1 MRLRLNAAILLAVAS
16 FSVDASADALKATAV
31 STTATG
37 EARERF
43 QRGVVLYRE
52 GSFDAAL
59 AEFRRAY
66 EIAPNYRILFNLAQV
81 QVERHDWVAA
91 LRAYAEYLQQGGAEI
106 DVERNAQVERDMQSL
121 RARVAD
127 LIVKSD
133 VVGAQLLIDNFEI
146 ATLPLTAA
154 ILVNSGVHQVTVVKP
169 GFSSASRTIT
179 IAGDQP
185 MEITMS
191 LQALEVRPSFDPLAE
206 RTNEAPNQARAAA
219 GHPLPT
225 GFWLSAVSTG
235 VFAAAA
241 VTFGIL
247 THEQDS
253 KLDDRLN
260 QFPSNEQAIADTRK
274 RLKTDAALTDAFTA
288 ASLVAAVAGV
298 YFLATNTS
306 PGEAALRKAGDPKA
320 VSLAVCG
327 SSLCLWG
334 KF

>member
-1 MRLRLNAAILLAVAS
+1 MRLRISTAILLAVAS
-16 FSVDASADALKATAV
+16 VGVDALADAPKAAAVSATATV
-31 STTATG
+31 

-91 LRAYAEYLQQGGAEI
+91 LHAYAEYLQRGGDEI
-106 DVERNAQVERDMQSL
+106 EVERKAQVERDMQSL

-127 LIVKSD
+127 LLVKSD
-133 VVGAQLLIDNFEI
+133 VDGAQLSIDNIEV

-154 ILVNSGVHQVTVVKP
+154 VLVNSGVHQITVLKP
-169 GFSSASRTIT
+169 GYSSASRTIT
-179 IAGDQP
+179 IAGGQP
-185 MEITMS
+185 LDVTLS
-191 LQALEVRPSFDPLAE
+191 LQALEVRPTFSAPGGPVSGVRNPE
-206 RTNEAPNQARAAA
+206 RTATVR
-219 GHPLPT
+219 PLST

-235 VFAAAA
+235 VFAGAA

-247 THEQDS
+247 THKQNS

-260 QFPSNEQAIADTRK
+260 QFPSSEQAIADARK
-274 RLKTDAALTDAFTA
+274 TLKLDAALTDAFA
-288 ASLVAAVAGV
+288 GASLVAAFAGV
-298 YFLATNTS
+298 YFLATNAS
-306 PGEAALRKAGDPKA
+306 SSEAAPRKSRDPKA
-320 VSLAVCG
+320 VSLGVSG
-327 SSLCLWG
+327 SSLYLWG